1 MPLLKKAKR
10 EYYQNLDEK
19 NVIDND
25 KFWKKVKP
33 LLSNKSEPR
42 EKINLN
48 ENEKTLTSES
58 ETAETLS
65 NSF

>member
-25 KFWKKVKP
+25 NFWKKVKP

-65 NSF
+65 NLF

>member
-1 MPLLKKAKR
+1 M
-10 EYYQNLDEK
+10 DEK

-25 KFWKKVKP
+25 KFWKTVKP

-48 ENEKTLTSES
+48 ENEKALTSES

-65 NSF
+65 NLF